1 MVYVTPRVCI
11 IIVVIIN
18 VMFVVLIVF
27 KVGQNALFMNIIT
40 RMLYYGT
47 GRARGETFRRA

>member
-18 VMFVVLIVF
+18 VMFVVLILF
-27 KVGQNALFMNIIT
+27 MVGQNAVFTNIIDIDILCWD
-40 RMLYYGT
+40 RT
-47 GRARGETFRRA
+47 GVG